1 MATPDTRAAGSAAIT
16 LHHRLEP
23 EDQARADFYAL
34 LARLYAAAPDAALLR
49 AIADAPPLGVSTQIE
64 AVGDDAAGLPDA
76 WDKLRAA
83 SAAMDADAA
92 TDEYNNLFVGV
103 GKSEVN
109 LHASHWLTGFM
120 MEKPL
125 ADVRATLARL
135 GLARRDGVSLV
146 EDHLAALLETMRI
159 LIAGQDDR
167 RPASIAQQKELF
179 ERHIDG
185 WTVACCS
192 AIRDSSV
199 ANYYRRVAQFTIS
212 FLALE
217 RDSFAID

>member
-1 MATPDTRAAGSAAIT
+1 METAAVK

-34 LARLYAAAPDAALLR
+34 LARLYADAPDAALLA
-49 AIADAPPLGVSTQIE
+49 AIAAAAPLGAAPVE
-64 AVGDDAAGLPDA
+64 AGEESLSHA
-76 WDKLRAA
+76 WDMLRAA
-83 SAAMDADAA
+83 SAAMDAEAA
-92 TDEYNNLFVGV
+92 ADEYRDLFVGV

-125 ADVRATLARL
+125 AELRARL
-135 GLARRDGVSLV
+135 AAMGLARRPEATLV

-159 LIAGQDDR
+159 LVAGDGER
-167 RPASIAQQKELF
+167 RPADIAAQRDF
-179 ERHIDG
+179 FAAHIEPWVG
-185 WTVACCS
+185 GCCD
-192 AIRDSSV
+192 AIRGCPV
-199 ANYYRRVAQFTIS
+199 ANYYRRVAQFTHC
-212 FLALE
+212 FVALE